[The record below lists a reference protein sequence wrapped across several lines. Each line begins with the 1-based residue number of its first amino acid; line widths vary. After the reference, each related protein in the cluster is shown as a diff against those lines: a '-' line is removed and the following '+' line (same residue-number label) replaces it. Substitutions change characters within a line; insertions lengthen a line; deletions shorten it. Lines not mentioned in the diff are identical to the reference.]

1 MFLGAAARSVVIV
14 WLPSAVIDTVV
25 CIPYRGFSRGV
36 LQGLLRGNNR
46 SLDLP
51 TRGDIFAY
59 AKLSTFADCDKVG
72 GVSIQATATVIW
84 AHRKRLH
91 PPSSKWWFMWRT
103 LSSGFASTMK
113 LQKKGLG
120 EADARRQSA
129 CSPGRRLWRVPEDRM
144 F

>member
-25 CIPYRGFSRGV
+25 CIPYRGFCRGV

-59 AKLSTFADCDKVG
+59 ATLSTFADCQYPSDCHRYLG
-72 GVSIQATATVIW
+72 TPETTSPALIQMVVYVANT
-84 AHRKRLH
+84 L
-91 PPSSKWWFMWRT
+91 KWLRFR
-103 LSSGFASTMK
+103 SVND
-113 LQKKGLG
+113 
-120 EADARRQSA
+120 EA
-129 CSPGRRLWRVPEDRM
+129 
-144 F
+144 